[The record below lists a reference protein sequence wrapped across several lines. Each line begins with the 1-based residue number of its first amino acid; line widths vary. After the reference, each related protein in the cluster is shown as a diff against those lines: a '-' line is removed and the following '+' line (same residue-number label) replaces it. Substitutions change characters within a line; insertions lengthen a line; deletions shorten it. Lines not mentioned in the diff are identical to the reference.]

1 MAEIYLFYSSL
12 TLFAMGCLA
21 LVLFLFFRLKYHGM
35 NSCPKNLSANI
46 FNKTFNVLD
55 PYPERRKIIHSFLS
69 AVPLIVLFVCLA
81 FVILLWKVFEYGL
94 LSSFFILLVCLNLML
109 MDVMSEIYQ
118 VTKIFIKAIRSEASL
133 GVGDIKAI
141 QVLKRALPR
150 LSNYYFA
157 LSILFFVFAA
167 MLGYIW
173 SSLLLFFSQVI
184 GLIIEVSTTTGI
196 IAYQVVVLM
205 FALIVV
211 LIQIFAWKI
220 KNKFLRHLTEL
231 PSFGD

>member
-150 LSNYYFA
+150 LSNYYLA

-184 GLIIEVSTTTGI
+184 GLILEISATTGI
-196 IAYQVVVLM
+196 IAYQVAVLM

>member
-1 MAEIYLFYSSL
+1 MAEIYLFYSPL

-21 LVLFLFFRLKYHGM
+21 LVLFLFFRSKYHEM
-35 NSCPKNLSANI
+35 NSYPKNLSANI

-69 AVPLIVLFVCLA
+69 AVPLIAFFASLA
-81 FVILLWKVFEYGL
+81 FAILLWKVFEYGL
-94 LSSFFILLVCLNLML
+94 LSSFFILIVCLNLML
-109 MDVMSEIYQ
+109 MDVVSEIYQ
-118 VTKIFIKAIRSEASL
+118 ITKISIKAIRSETSL

-150 LSNYYFA
+150 LSNYYLV

-167 MLGYIW
+167 MSGYIW
-173 SSLLLFFSQVI
+173 SSLLLFFSQFI
-184 GLIIEVSTTTGI
+184 GLILEVSATTGI
-196 IAYQVVVLM
+196 IAYQVAVLI

-211 LIQIFAWKI
+211 LIQFFAWRI
-220 KNKFLRHLTEL
+220 KNKFLRHLVE
-231 PSFGD
+231 